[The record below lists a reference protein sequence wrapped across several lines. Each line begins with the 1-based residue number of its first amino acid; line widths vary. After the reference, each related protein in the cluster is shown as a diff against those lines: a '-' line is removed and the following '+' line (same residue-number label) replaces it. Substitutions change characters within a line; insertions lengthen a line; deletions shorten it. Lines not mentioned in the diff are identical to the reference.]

1 MSGTGHQRDGYPNDL
16 MNRDNR
22 HPHQPLLVID
32 RACKLVAQR
41 PSDQIKRSVL
51 EVFMPSRN
59 EFARARARLQLE
71 TPISGDE
78 DLLKLQDQAVEYI
91 SEAKRRDPAGPNEL
105 VSSVIDAVARD
116 YVGHVIRKQRRR
128 AGES

>member
-1 MSGTGHQRDGYPNDL
+1 M
-16 MNRDNR
+16 
-22 HPHQPLLVID
+22 HP
-32 RACKLVAQR
+32 
-41 PSDQIKRSVL
+41 
-51 EVFMPSRN
+51 RN
-59 EFARARARLQLE
+59 VTARARLQLE

-91 SEAKRRDPAGPNEL
+91 SEAKRRDPSGPNEL

>member
-1 MSGTGHQRDGYPNDL
+1 
-16 MNRDNR
+16 
-22 HPHQPLLVID
+22 
-32 RACKLVAQR
+32 
-41 PSDQIKRSVL
+41 
-51 EVFMPSRN
+51 MPSRN
-59 EFARARARLQLE
+59 DTARARERLQLE
-71 TPISGDE
+71 TPISDDV

-116 YVGHVIRKQRRR
+116 YVGHVLRKQRRR

>member
-1 MSGTGHQRDGYPNDL
+1 MIGLGQPDAAATFRSNKL
-16 MNRDNR
+16 LEAFM
-22 HPHQPLLVID
+22 HP
-32 RACKLVAQR
+32 
-41 PSDQIKRSVL
+41 
-51 EVFMPSRN
+51 RN
-59 EFARARARLQLE
+59 VTARARERLQLE

>member
-1 MSGTGHQRDGYPNDL
+1 M
-16 MNRDNR
+16 
-22 HPHQPLLVID
+22 HP
-32 RACKLVAQR
+32 
-41 PSDQIKRSVL
+41 
-51 EVFMPSRN
+51 RN
-59 EFARARARLQLE
+59 VTARARERLQLE

>member
-1 MSGTGHQRDGYPNDL
+1 M
-16 MNRDNR
+16 
-22 HPHQPLLVID
+22 PL
-32 RACKLVAQR
+32 
-41 PSDQIKRSVL
+41 
-51 EVFMPSRN
+51 RN
-59 EFARARARLQLE
+59 ETARARERLQLE

-91 SEAKRRDPAGPNEL
+91 REAKRRDPKGPNEL

-116 YVGHVIRKQRRR
+116 YVGHVIQKQRRR

>member
-1 MSGTGHQRDGYPNDL
+1 
-16 MNRDNR
+16 
-22 HPHQPLLVID
+22 
-32 RACKLVAQR
+32 
-41 PSDQIKRSVL
+41 
-51 EVFMPSRN
+51 MPSRN
-59 EFARARARLQLE
+59 ETARACARLQLE

-105 VSSVIDAVARD
+105 VSSVIDAVARH
-116 YVGHVIRKQRRR
+116 YVGHVVRKQRRR

>member
-1 MSGTGHQRDGYPNDL
+1 
-16 MNRDNR
+16 
-22 HPHQPLLVID
+22 
-32 RACKLVAQR
+32 
-41 PSDQIKRSVL
+41 
-51 EVFMPSRN
+51 MPSRN

-71 TPISGDE
+71 TPISSDE

-91 SEAKRRDPAGPNEL
+91 SEAKRRDPAGSNEL

>member
-1 MSGTGHQRDGYPNDL
+1 
-16 MNRDNR
+16 
-22 HPHQPLLVID
+22 
-32 RACKLVAQR
+32 
-41 PSDQIKRSVL
+41 
-51 EVFMPSRN
+51 MPSRS
-59 EFARARARLQLE
+59 EIARARLQLE

-78 DLLKLQDQAVEYI
+78 DLLKMQDQAVEYI

-105 VSSVIDAVARD
+105 ISCVIDAVARN

>member
-1 MSGTGHQRDGYPNDL
+1 
-16 MNRDNR
+16 MNPDNR
-22 HPHQPLLVID
+22 HPHQPLLVIIG
-32 RACKLVAQR
+32 LGQ
-41 PSDQIKRSVL
+41 SDAAATFRSNKKSVL
-51 EVFMPSRN
+51 EAFMHSRN
-59 EFARARARLQLE
+59 ATARARARLQLE

>member
-1 MSGTGHQRDGYPNDL
+1 ML
-16 MNRDNR
+16 
-22 HPHQPLLVID
+22 
-32 RACKLVAQR
+32 
-41 PSDQIKRSVL
+41 
-51 EVFMPSRN
+51 SRN

-71 TPISGDE
+71 TPISDDV
-78 DLLKLQDQAVEYI
+78 DLLKLQEQAVEYI

-116 YVGHVIRKQRRR
+116 YVGYVIRKQRRR

>member
-1 MSGTGHQRDGYPNDL
+1 M
-16 MNRDNR
+16 
-22 HPHQPLLVID
+22 HP
-32 RACKLVAQR
+32 
-41 PSDQIKRSVL
+41 
-51 EVFMPSRN
+51 RN
-59 EFARARARLQLE
+59 VTARARERLQLE

-91 SEAKRRDPAGPNEL
+91 SEAKRRDPSGPNEL

-128 AGES
+128 AGET